1 MMRTVLRIT
10 GIGWYVALCLL
21 GGGIGGIWLDGR
33 LGSKPM
39 LTLLGLGAGLII
51 AGIGMYLMLMAVV
64 SEGPDP
70 EDHSK
75 E

>member
-1 MMRTVLRIT
+1 LMRTVLRLT

-21 GGGIGGIWLDGR
+21 GGALGGIWLDGR

-51 AGIGMYLMLMAVV
+51 AGIGMYRMLMAVV
-64 SEGPDP
+64 SEGTESPDQ
-70 EDHSK
+70 SK

>member
-1 MMRTVLRIT
+1 MRTVLRMT

-21 GGGIGGIWLDGR
+21 GGGFGGIWLDGR

-51 AGIGMYLMLMAVV
+51 AGIGMYQMLMAVV

-70 EDHSK
+70 EDQSK
-75 E
+75 Q

>member
-1 MMRTVLRIT
+1 MMRTVLRLT

-21 GGGIGGIWLDGR
+21 GGALGGIWLDGR
-33 LGSKPM
+33 LGSQPM
-39 LTLLGLGAGLII
+39 LTLLGLGAGLIV
-51 AGIGMYLMLMAVV
+51 AGIGMYRMLMAVI

-70 EDHSK
+70 KDQSK

>member
-1 MMRTVLRIT
+1 MRTVLRLT

-21 GGGIGGIWLDGR
+21 GGALGGICLDGR

-51 AGIGMYLMLMAVV
+51 AGIGMYRMLMAVV
-64 SEGPDP
+64 SEGTESPDQ
-70 EDHSK
+70 SK